1 MQRCNCLLRL
11 CRQWSILQVQVH
23 YRRAQA
29 NTWAPPFRPPDSISG
44 GSHILIKIKCWKLQ
58 NVENAPKE
66 RWDFLQPRPTLTI
79 KSGIWAPTLWLI
91 LENPIAGETRVI
103 QQLRAVNDRM
113 HQIMNNKL
121 DHKREEEGWQ
131 RRSRNVCTL
140 TATIKLPAN
149 SWEENQATAS
159 VQSLCQSTKKVRFSF
174 WKLLRML
181 GSKVILKLKSHRRGV
196 KKKKTMRV
204 CIKCN

>member
-11 CRQWSILQVQVH
+11 CRQWSILQVRVH

-29 NTWAPPFRPPDSISG
+29 NKWAPPFRPPDSISG
-44 GSHILIKIKCWKLQ
+44 GNHILIKIKCWKLR

-66 RWDFLQPRPTLTI
+66 RWHFPQPRPTLTI
-79 KSGIWAPTLWLI
+79 KSGIWAPLWLI
-91 LENPIAGETRVI
+91 PENPIAGETHVI

-113 HQIMNNKL
+113 HQIMNDKL

-140 TATIKLPAN
+140 SAIIKLPAN

-159 VQSLCQSTKKVRFSF
+159 VQSLCQSLRKKKKVRFSF
-174 WKLLRML
+174 WKLFRML
-181 GSKVILKLKSHRRGV
+181 RSKVISTLKSHRRG
-196 KKKKTMRV
+196 
-204 CIKCN
+204 